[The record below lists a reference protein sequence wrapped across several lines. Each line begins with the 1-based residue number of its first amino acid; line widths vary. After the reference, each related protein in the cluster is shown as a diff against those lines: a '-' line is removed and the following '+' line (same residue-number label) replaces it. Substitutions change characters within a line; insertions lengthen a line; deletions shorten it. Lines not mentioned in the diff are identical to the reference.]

1 MIKPGRNHAGGFWAA
16 AGAIR
21 PQRRLEYNPG
31 VMKSLARKIYSDDFV
46 QNSFVFFVGSFIVAV
61 VNYLYYPVMSRV
73 LSIEDFGE
81 VQVIVT
87 ILLQITVILNVF
99 GYIAVNLCGNIRDE
113 AVRTVRVRNLEGAA
127 ITIVALFGVL
137 ALVFSSYIDA
147 YLKLGSVLVVATL
160 ALVFVVNV
168 PFTIKSAWLQAQNR
182 FKEISLANLISGSAK
197 ILLALPLIAAGIGV
211 DGALFGLIAATFLSL
226 VFVSRRAQTRFRL
239 TDHLGE
245 NYFRI
250 ILRDPVIREDLLYGA
265 LIFCALFSINV
276 LYSADVIL
284 VRRFF
289 SVTDSGLYSGI
300 TVIGRIIFFSTFAI
314 SAVLLPS
321 VRLTATARENS
332 RNLQKA
338 LLLTVLL
345 DGFFLLLFLI
355 APQTVVRVLI
365 GAKYLEFSGLLFRVG
380 LFILLASLLN
390 VLFVYAIA
398 LRKMFIS
405 LIGIAASVAVFAL
418 SYMHNASV
426 AEVVDNFII
435 VNGLALTATA
445 VYLLASRRRVG
456 AVKT

>member
-1 MIKPGRNHAGGFWAA
+1 MI
-16 AGAIR
+16 
-21 PQRRLEYNPG
+21 
-31 VMKSLARKIYSDDFV
+31 SLARKIYSDSFV

-87 ILLQITVILNVF
+87 ILLQITVVLNVF
-99 GYIAVNLCGNIRDE
+99 GYIAVNLFGNLEDE
-113 AVRTVRVRNLEGAA
+113 EKRTGRVRNLEGAA
-127 ITIVALFGVL
+127 IIIVAACGLL
-137 ALVFSSYIDA
+137 ALAFSGYIDS
-147 YLKLGSVLVVATL
+147 YLKIGSVLVVATL

-168 PFTIKSAWLQAQNR
+168 PFTIKSAWLQAQSR

-197 ILLALPLIAAGIGV
+197 ILLALPLIAMGLGV

-226 VFVSRRAQTRFRL
+226 AFVSWRAYTNFRL
-239 TDHLGE
+239 IDHLGE
-245 NYFRI
+245 NYFRVI
-250 ILRDPVIREDLLYGA
+250 IRDPVVRQDLRYGA

-289 SVTDSGLYSGI
+289 SVTDAGLYSGI

-321 VRLTATARENS
+321 IRLTATARQNS

-338 LLLTVLL
+338 LLLTILL
-345 DGFFLLLFLI
+345 DGFFLILFLVS
-355 APQTVVRVLI
+355 PETVVKVLI
-365 GAKYLEFSGLLFRVG
+365 GSKYLEFSGLLFRVG

-398 LRKMFIS
+398 LRKMFVS
-405 LIGIAASVAVFAL
+405 LIGIVASVSVFAL
-418 SYMHNASV
+418 SYLNNASIP
-426 AEVVDNFII
+426 AVVNNFII
-435 VNGLALTATA
+435 INALALSVTAA
-445 VYLLASRRRVG
+445 YLVLSRKRIG
-456 AVKT
+456 AVATEA